1 MKKEK
6 SEEKETLE
14 VNKLITKKEKIK
26 DNIVDIIDIDDEET
40 EEFKFSGGKLVIDDS
55 LNVIGKWES
64 KNYTSLGD
72 GVYMGFVNSGE
83 HEITLMESKKKHSNI
98 FDFGLENG
106 YIAINRTTL
115 KVIVKNKKGYIDCR
129 HLTLICDYLK
139 KSINSKEKEIKSLEN
154 SISRIESHQATFSSE
169 ESRGTVLKSQKE
181 ILCELNEKLPSQKKL
196 YEELSMK
203 RTKLLQEVQ
212 EEYENCLKSS
222 SEMEKVMEE
231 RKKSYDA
238 ELVKCYGKEHPTS
251 EDKKNKH
258 KSEELALLEK
268 LLKEGRK
275 TIALINYRIPN
286 YEDML
291 EILSGK
297 SIKRKSKRKDDD
309 D

>member
-106 YIAINRTTL
+106 YIARY
-115 KVIVKNKKGYIDCR
+115 K
-129 HLTLICDYLK
+129 
-139 KSINSKEKEIKSLEN
+139 
-154 SISRIESHQATFSSE
+154 
-169 ESRGTVLKSQKE
+169 
-181 ILCELNEKLPSQKKL
+181 
-196 YEELSMK
+196 
-203 RTKLLQEVQ
+203 
-212 EEYENCLKSS
+212 
-222 SEMEKVMEE
+222 
-231 RKKSYDA
+231 
-238 ELVKCYGKEHPTS
+238 
-251 EDKKNKH
+251 
-258 KSEELALLEK
+258 
-268 LLKEGRK
+268 
-275 TIALINYRIPN
+275 
-286 YEDML
+286 
-291 EILSGK
+291 
-297 SIKRKSKRKDDD
+297 
-309 D
+309 